1 MKRNKICYVLPQY
14 FKNSAENFYHISNFL
29 SELGKLNDVFLI
41 IENSDII
48 PGKIP
53 NIKATHIINPGKKS
67 NLFHRTYK
75 LIELFIKFQKN
86 GVNIFFIRASLTGS
100 LPIVIYKKFN
110 KSKNVRT
117 IFWSCGQDV
126 VPLSFL
132 PTKKNLKRLTSKFL
146 AKLVFK
152 HTDFVAT
159 GPSLMVDYYA
169 NFYSIPKSKIIE
181 LHNDISLNRFCEID
195 SKAKKVFKNKLDI
208 ANSKIILFVHTF
220 NLARGI
226 DLVPKIALK
235 IKEKK
240 LNIKILCIGRPGDF
254 SKELEKEII
263 KHCLSDIVVNIGQ
276 VPNRIIQ
283 QYYQVSDLFIMPSR
297 GEGFPRVIL
306 ESMACGCPVLTFDV
320 GGIRGILP
328 KGVHNDFVVSIKN
341 EYKFIEK
348 SIELINSDKK
358 LNDCK
363 KAILDHVDNFE
374 TKLIAKKYTEAFSKL

>member
-1 MKRNKICYVLPQY
+1 M
-14 FKNSAENFYHISNFL
+14 
-29 SELGKLNDVFLI
+29 
-41 IENSDII
+41 
-48 PGKIP
+48 
-53 NIKATHIINPGKKS
+53 
-67 NLFHRTYK
+67 
-75 LIELFIKFQKN
+75 
-86 GVNIFFIRASLTGS
+86 
-100 LPIVIYKKFN
+100 
-110 KSKNVRT
+110 
-117 IFWSCGQDV
+117 
-126 VPLSFL
+126 
-132 PTKKNLKRLTSKFL
+132 
-146 AKLVFK
+146 
-152 HTDFVAT
+152 
-159 GPSLMVDYYA
+159 
-169 NFYSIPKSKIIE
+169 
-181 LHNDISLNRFCEID
+181 
-195 SKAKKVFKNKLDI
+195 
-208 ANSKIILFVHTF
+208 
-220 NLARGI
+220 
-226 DLVPKIALK
+226 VPKIALK